1 MKALVTGAGGMIGS
15 VLCRRLLDRGDEVR
29 GLFMPEEA
37 DRGLGE
43 LGVDIVRGDITVPAT
58 LEGICG
64 GCDKVFHLAA
74 RVEEWGRR
82 SQFRETHY
90 DGTTNILRECA
101 GKVDRFI
108 YFSSVAYYGKAR
120 LQPIG
125 EDTEPVATGL
135 PYPDMKMLCEKMVRT
150 CGVERGLTYTIIRP
164 ANVIGTRSAH
174 VRNVIDSFLRGPV
187 PLVDGGSYNASFV
200 YVENLVDGVILATD
214 SKDAM
219 NRAYNFCDD
228 YQVTWR
234 EYLTAMGKLVGKSP
248 SISISFK
255 QAYAL
260 GALIEFAYMPLDRR
274 PPFTRYAVA
283 IIGQDNHVD
292 TTRARSELGW
302 TTRVGWDDVFAEIER
317 WVREEHGR

>member
-29 GLFMPEEA
+29 GLFLPGET

-43 LGVDIVRGDITVPAT
+43 MGVDIVRGDITSPDS
-58 LEGICG
+58 LEGICD
-64 GCDKVFHLAA
+64 GCDTAFHLAA

-90 DGTTNILRECA
+90 DGTSNVLRECA

-120 LQPIG
+120 LQPIN

-150 CGVERGLTYTIIRP
+150 YGVERGLTYTIIRP

-200 YVENLVDGVILATD
+200 YVENLVDGVLLAAD
-214 SKDAM
+214 SKDAV

-248 SISISFK
+248 SISLSFK

-260 GALIEFAYMPLDRR
+260 GALAEFAYMPLDRR
-274 PPFTRYAVA
+274 PPFTRYAVV

-302 TTRVGWDDVFAEIER
+302 TTRVGWDDVWAEIER
-317 WVREEHGR
+317 WVGEEYGR